1 MIGVFIGERIMY
13 ATNFVASFEDQV
25 YLKRLTTLDDYVVY
39 NTWYKVDLH
48 LNWDTKMYYL
58 MLNDVVVVKDVPF
71 AADSF
76 DGIRLSQ
83 TRQVDVWYD
92 EIYVGFDTLMD
103 YMCPLVDRAG
113 VRTWETQQQGWA
125 ADEITGY
132 SKVNGHA
139 TADSGIPVYQPMMRH
154 YSHLDLNG
162 PLHFDGAAHLL
173 VTPTLSPVAL
183 SHRHL
188 SPLTLPRP
196 RRPSI
201 TSRSHYAP
209 PAPTSPPPPPAAC
222 RKTWTWR

>member
-1 MIGVFIGERIMY
+1 MY

-173 VTPTLSPVAL
+173 VTPTLSQP
-183 SHRHL
+183 
-188 SPLTLPRP
+188 SPP
-196 RRPSI
+196 
-201 TSRSHYAP
+201 SRSLTD
-209 PAPTSPPPPPAAC
+209 TSPPSRCRDARPPRHAHIIPTLPPLTPPPAAC